1 VRRVMSAVLGWPRGR
16 GLGRRAAVTL
26 AAYAG
31 IAGVAFVAMLVG
43 TLPDGTALLGVAA
56 MDQATVAFDRYD
68 RPAFTLF
75 REQRIEV
82 PLDRISPHVVS
93 AIVAVEDRR
102 FYDHHGVD
110 PIRIVGAALHD
121 LRQRGAEQ
129 GASTLTQQL
138 AKQAF
143 LTRDKTVRRKLR
155 EAILAIRLERLFTKN
170 QILEMYLNKVYFGDG
185 LHGIE
190 AAALGFFGKHADE
203 LDVAEGALLA
213 GLVKAPSTYAPTVDL
228 DRATERRNLVLQ
240 VMLDSG
246 AIDGSTYAEAVAMDV
261 VLSNGLL
268 PAADAGR
275 YFREEVRRELVQR
288 FGAERVYQGGLRVYT
303 TLDPDMQRAAE
314 REVARALAM
323 IERRQRKRRSG
334 EEDDPLQAALVAL
347 DPAMGQIRAMV
358 GGRDFSSSEFNRAT
372 QARRQ
377 PGSAF
382 KPFVYAAA
390 LEQGYSAATMIDGL
404 ARPVSAASGE
414 WVPEDAHVEDDS
426 MSMRSA
432 LRLSSNRAA
441 VRMLET
447 VGISNV
453 LDSAERL
460 GIGSQPRVPSVAL
473 GSGDVTL
480 LSMTRAFAAFAN
492 GGVMTT
498 PTILRRV
505 EAIDG
510 QLLYEATPDASRAVT
525 ATTAF
530 IVTSMLADVIDF
542 GTGRQARQAGFTKPA
557 AGKTG
562 TTNDYRD
569 AWFVGYT
576 PHLATGV
583 WIGFDRPRTIVGN
596 GYAGQIAAPLWG
608 RFMASATGS
617 DPASPFVVP
626 DVMVSVDICRVSGE
640 RAHEACQRAEVSYVE
655 LFAPGTASADEC
667 MAHPRWDLT
676 DLIARDGAATPG
688 VELLPPPLLAV
699 LDAADTTPVPIVPA
713 FAPPPDEMPDVGPE
727 RKKRGFWSRLF
738 GLGRGG

>member
-1 VRRVMSAVLGWPRGR
+1 
-16 GLGRRAAVTL
+16 
-26 AAYAG
+26 
-31 IAGVAFVAMLVG
+31 MLVR
-43 TLPDGTALLGVAA
+43 TLPDGAALRGVAA
-56 MDQATVAFDRYD
+56 MDQATVAYDRYD
-68 RPAFTLF
+68 RPAFTLY
-75 REQRIEV
+75 REQRIDV
-82 PLDRISPHVVS
+82 PLERISPHVVR

-121 LRQRGAEQ
+121 LRQGGAEQ

-143 LTRDKTVRRKLR
+143 LTREKTVRRKLR

-203 LDVAEGALLA
+203 LNVAEGALLA

-246 AIDGSTYAEAVAMDV
+246 AVDDSNYAEAVAMDV

-268 PAADAGR
+268 PAAEAGR

-334 EEDDPLQAALVAL
+334 EKDDPLQAALVAL
-347 DPAMGQIRAMV
+347 DPVMGQIRAMV

-390 LEQGYSAATMIDGL
+390 LEQGYSAATMIEGL

-460 GIGSQPRVPSVAL
+460 GIGSQPHVPSVAL

-492 GGVMTT
+492 DGVMTT

-505 EAIDG
+505 EAI
-510 QLLYEATPDASRAVT
+510 
-525 ATTAF
+525 
-530 IVTSMLADVIDF
+530 
-542 GTGRQARQAGFTKPA
+542 GTGRHARNAGFTRPA

-608 RFMASATGS
+608 RFMASATENH
-617 DPASPFVVP
+617 PASPFVVP
-626 DVMVSVDICRVSGE
+626 DVMVPVDICRVSGR

-655 LFAPGTASADEC
+655 LFAPGTAPVDEC
-667 MAHPRWDLT
+667 MTHSRWDLT
-676 DLIARDGAATPG
+676 DLIARDGPVDPG
-688 VELLPPPLLAV
+688 VEPLPPPGAAV
-699 LDAADTTPVPIVPA
+699 SNAADMMPVPARIVPA
-713 FAPPPDEMPDVGPE
+713 SALPPDEMPDAEPE

-738 GLGRGG
+738 GLGRGR